1 MAKKKTKKLENIIEE
16 LPPVN
21 DVTYDISMEEISH
34 KMLQD
39 EVPPSDY
46 IELVCTRESI
56 VVAKGFPNKRTNLL
70 FSSEKKATILNKQM
84 LTDESINIVQN
95 ILKNRFPKIA
105 GLQDT
110 VIGKTKVFDII
121 RNEERYIQIPQAG
134 SFHWIC
140 VANHSYCQ
148 IYDSLTNES
157 VPLDVAKQIAAFS
170 YCESAKIVAEDFP
183 VQQQRNCFDCVLFA
197 IAFATSL
204 AHNENSVR
212 RVYDAT
218 KLRQH
223 LVSCLEAGKMLV
235 FPSHSTNKKIF
246 QSNT

>member
-1 MAKKKTKKLENIIEE
+1 MSGN
-16 LPPVN
+16 
-21 DVTYDISMEEISH
+21 Y
-34 KMLQD
+34 
-39 EVPPSDY
+39 
-46 IELVCTRESI
+46 
-56 VVAKGFPNKRTNLL
+56 F
-70 FSSEKKATILNKQM
+70 KQM
-84 LTDESINIVQN
+84 LTDESTNIVQN
-95 ILKNRFPKIA
+95 ILKKRFPKIA
-105 GLQDT
+105 ALQDT
-110 VIGKTKVFDII
+110 VIGKTKAFDII
-121 RNEERYIQIPQAG
+121 RNEERYIQIPHAG

-148 IYDSLTNES
+148 KYDSLTNES

-170 YCESAKIVAEDFP
+170 YCESAKIVAEVLP
-183 VQQQRNCFDCVLFA
+183 VQQQTNCFDCGLFA

-212 RVYDAT
+212 QVYDAT

-223 LVSCLEAGKMLV
+223 LGSCLEAGKMLV